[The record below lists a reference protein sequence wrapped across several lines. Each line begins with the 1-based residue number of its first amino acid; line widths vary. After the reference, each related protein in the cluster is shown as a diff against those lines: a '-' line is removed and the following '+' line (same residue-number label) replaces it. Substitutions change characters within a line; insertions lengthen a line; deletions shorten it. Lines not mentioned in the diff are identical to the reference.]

1 MNGHRRKLYT
11 LVIVALLLTSA
22 LAVTACEP
30 ESEITFQ
37 NELDHELNIF
47 IATVRYSGSIG
58 KFTDYGMIPANSS
71 KVVRVTFLG
80 DDHLFRIQLRDHSG
94 NVLFN
99 QTYNRI
105 ELEDEGWTIIISPE
119 TSD

>member
-1 MNGHRRKLYT
+1 MNRYRHWLYI
-11 LVIVALLLTSA
+11 LGLVALLLTSA

-30 ESEITFQ
+30 ETEITFQ

-47 IATVRYSGSIG
+47 IATVRYGGGIG

-80 DDHLFRIQLRDHSG
+80 DDHVFRIQLRDHSG

-99 QTYNRI
+99 QAYNRT
-105 ELEDEGWTIIISPE
+105 ELEDEGWTIVIGPE